1 MTQPIFILETPNEV
15 TDVVTSWQQA
25 NISHINKMAD
35 MGASPEELFVETI
48 NRFSKL
54 PLKNLVAVNTDVV
67 PVVFA

>member
-1 MTQPIFILETPNEV
+1 MTQPIFILETSNEV
-15 TDVVTSWQQA
+15 ADVVTSSQQA
-25 NISHINKMAD
+25 NISHINEMAN

-54 PLKNLVAVNTDVV
+54 PLKNLIAINTDVV

>member
-1 MTQPIFILETPNEV
+1 MTQPIFILETSNEV
-15 TDVVTSWQQA
+15 ADVVTSWQQT
-25 NISHINKMAD
+25 NISHINEMAN

>member
-1 MTQPIFILETPNEV
+1 MTQPILILETSNEV
-15 TDVVTSWQQA
+15 ADVVTSWQQA
-25 NISHINKMAD
+25 NITHINNMAHL
-35 MGASPEELFVETI
+35 GASPEELFVEAI